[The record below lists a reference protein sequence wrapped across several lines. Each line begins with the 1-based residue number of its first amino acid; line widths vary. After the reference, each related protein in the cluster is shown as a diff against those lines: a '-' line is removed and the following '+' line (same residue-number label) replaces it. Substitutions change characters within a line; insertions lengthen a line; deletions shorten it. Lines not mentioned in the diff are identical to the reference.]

1 MINRDKFVDS
11 AVALADSVLKALGV
25 DCNTWSSDCIDADD
39 DQGLM
44 FMITLRLSR
53 I

>member
-1 MINRDKFVDS
+1 MINHDKFVDS
-11 AVALADSVLKALGV
+11 AVALADSLLKALGV
-25 DCNTWSSDCIDADD
+25 DCNTWSSDCIDGD

-44 FMITLRLSR
+44 FMITSRLSR

>member
-25 DCNTWSSDCIDADD
+25 DCNTWSSDCIDDH
-39 DQGLM
+39 DQGHM